1 MSVPFSL
8 YVFMPPVE
16 DREWVI
22 RHLSPLMERGKEILQ
37 KSSTTPTKNAPTYD
51 KGYWTGLKLILL
63 KYYVKP
69 YLDILGRENKV
80 AYVDLFAGPGLNRI
94 GDSKVPVPGSPLI
107 PLVIRE
113 SKWQFSS
120 FIFSELNKEYC
131 DALSARISLLNS
143 SPTPQVF
150 QEDANT
156 MVDKLPSLL
165 DGIDHALVF
174 LDPEGM
180 EMNWNSL
187 AKLCQTINCDL
198 IINFPSS
205 GIVRNLQNAQ
215 SATKVATFLGLG
227 QEGVPRNAGEEWAI
241 AVYRSRL
248 QTVGKDISTEIK
260 VRSGDGPFHYHL
272 IPAVRTTA
280 GGSPWFRL
288 FVDVKG
294 RIERMSGQVLGFI
307 SEQIEGNQSTL

>member
-1 MSVPFSL
+1 MLQVKHL
-8 YVFMPPVE
+8 MPPLD
-16 DREWVI
+16 DREWII
-22 RHLSPLMERGKEILQ
+22 RHLSPLMQKGKDLLQ
-37 KSSTTPTKNAPTYD
+37 KSSTTPTKNALTYD

-69 YLDILGRENKV
+69 YLDILAGGKKV

-94 GDSKVPVPGSPLI
+94 GDSKVAVPGSPLI
-107 PLVIRE
+107 PLVIKE
-113 SKWQFSS
+113 SRWQFSS
-120 FIFSELNKEYC
+120 FIFSELDKEYH
-131 DALSARISLLNS
+131 DALSARISLLDP
-143 SPTPQVF
+143 SPTPQIF
-150 QEDANT
+150 LEDANT

-165 DGIDHALVF
+165 NGIDHALVF

-180 EMNWNSL
+180 EMNWSSL
-187 AKLCQTINCDL
+187 AKLCQTVNCDL

-215 SATKVATFLGLG
+215 STTKVTTFLGLD
-227 QEGVPRNAGEEWAI
+227 QEKVPQDAGEGWAI
-241 AVYRSRL
+241 SEYRSKL
-248 QTVGKDISTEIK
+248 QKIGKDISTEIK
-260 VRSGDGPFHYHL
+260 VRSGEGPFHYHL

-288 FVDVKG
+288 FMDVKA
-294 RIERMSGQVLGFI
+294 RIERMSGQVLGLI